1 MNVPRPDL
9 VPLPPL
15 AGGRLDLRAA
25 PLPPVLSREFLR
37 DLVIAFGK
45 DAVVLFQRSLP
56 KRNGS
61 EGDRGGRLG
70 T

>member
-1 MNVPRPDL
+1 M
-9 VPLPPL
+9 
-15 AGGRLDLRAA
+15 DLRAA

-56 KRNGS
+56 TRNRS